1 MKSSGADE
9 PLEEAAEV
17 AEVDEEQEI
26 QDEVCRHTILIKTL
40 TGPSIH
46 SFNVL
51 TMKPLLAQNVSEGV
65 PMKSKPGLSKECSFR

>member
-26 QDEVCRHTILIKTL
+26 QDEVCRHALLIKAL
-40 TGPSIH
+40 ADPSIH

-51 TMKPLLAQNVSEGV
+51 TMKPLLARSVSEGV
-65 PMKSKPGLSKECSFR
+65 LMKLKPGLSKECSFR